1 MADFTRVDQSEIYED
16 SMRTNRLSLSIR
28 NLYYS
33 HNEVMYGVQDKI
45 YSVEYSVQWEV
56 KSVRTPVHADIKGRG
71 ASTYCR
77 NGRIQLLNHMTFRR
91 VTLDLMTKQVNCN

>member
-56 KSVRTPVHADIKGRG
+56 KSVRTPVHADIKGR
-71 ASTYCR
+71 
-77 NGRIQLLNHMTFRR
+77 IQLLNHMTFRC